1 MTAREV
7 ASKFKTTSRKV
18 REGEDAI
25 RIMLQEAKGR
35 SDPNYD
41 LMVMEAKPE
50 HTQSKFVYRFASDYA
65 GASIP
70 QREGYTEWEMR
81 EAARLI
87 LSGKARTNAA
97 LSTHGIH
104 DRSFCR
110 FIAPLL
116 TKFGAEKP
124 KEIVKSVKENN
135 ISLPTLNSAIDGLA
149 VRDIG
154 RPTLLTHDEEAM
166 LVARAEMSAQY
177 SDPHGKKRLQ
187 YDISE
192 AVEKLFPGRERKED
206 AMKIPRRQLL
216 KNSS

>member
-1 MTAREV
+1 MSSFYFCVIDIDLAEPPRFKSNALSVVAAALCIATSDRSSKTSCGVEEDALRDALVARYQNTVTAREV

-70 QREGYTEWEMR
+70 QREGYTEWEVK

-97 LSTHGIH
+97 LSTYGIH
-104 DRSFCR
+104 DRSFRR

-149 VRDIG
+149 VRD
-154 RPTLLTHDEEAM
+154 TVLT
-166 LVARAEMSAQY
+166 
-177 SDPHGKKRLQ
+177 
-187 YDISE
+187 
-192 AVEKLFPGRERKED
+192 
-206 AMKIPRRQLL
+206 QL
-216 KNSS
+216 